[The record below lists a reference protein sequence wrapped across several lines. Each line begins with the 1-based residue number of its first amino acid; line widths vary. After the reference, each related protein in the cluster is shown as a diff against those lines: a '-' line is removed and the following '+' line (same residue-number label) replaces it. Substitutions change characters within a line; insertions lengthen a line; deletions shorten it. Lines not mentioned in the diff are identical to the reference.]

1 MNNKSFEGRAI
12 KNKDAGFSVVEIVV
26 VMAVIAILS
35 ALMMPSLVDYRVRA
49 IDVEKRDD
57 ISALSR
63 QLEISYSYQRRWHP
77 SYPSTR
83 ELDDDLVSL
92 DKSMAGVN
100 IENLKAPGSSTKD
113 LLTAGTSNEN
123 SILNS
128 PVFPKNKYIYQPLTI
143 ANHLCTYK
151 PSWNDDPSKFSP
163 NAVCVKYNL
172 FYYSDLYKKVI
183 KISSRRQQ

>member
-26 VMAVIAILS
+26 VMAVNAILS

-63 QLEISYSYQRRWHP
+63 QLEISYSYQRRGHP

-83 ELDDDLVSL
+83 ELDDDLVNL

-128 PVFPKNKYIYQPLTI
+128 PVFPDRK
-143 ANHLCTYK
+143 
-151 PSWNDDPSKFSP
+151 S
-163 NAVCVKYNL
+163 VV
-172 FYYSDLYKKVI
+172 
-183 KISSRRQQ
+183 